1 MTPARRSGGEG
12 GPRNSSRGGASRPSS
27 KTSGQGGSRG
37 PGKGPA
43 KPAGRSS
50 ARPAAKSDIN
60 PASRSHEAS
69 RSESRGRGGDGD
81 ARQAPRRD
89 PRKKGPARPAAKPA
103 MIPGGGQFINKAG
116 GTVKARDEGP
126 MRVQRALARAGVVSR
141 READLAVAAGRVL
154 VNGVVAQ
161 IGQSVDPARDVI
173 TLDGATVKTKITAH
187 RWIVLNK
194 PAATMTTRKD
204 PQGRKTVFDLVED
217 VPGLVYVGRLD
228 FMTEGVLLLTTDG
241 TAAHALTHPS
251 REVERTYIA
260 TVRGDAVSAAKRA
273 KQGVQLEDGLVTPKD
288 VQAHPLGARR
298 WAFEITIAEGKTH
311 EVRRICDA
319 LDLEVERLVRTNFGP
334 VRLGN
339 LPSGEARALTAAERT
354 VLDAIIGKM

>member
-1 MTPARRSGGEG
+1 
-12 GPRNSSRGGASRPSS
+12 
-27 KTSGQGGSRG
+27 
-37 PGKGPA
+37 
-43 KPAGRSS
+43 
-50 ARPAAKSDIN
+50 
-60 PASRSHEAS
+60 
-69 RSESRGRGGDGD
+69 
-81 ARQAPRRD
+81 
-89 PRKKGPARPAAKPA
+89 

-116 GTVKARDEGP
+116 GTVKARNEGP
-126 MRVQRALARAGVVSR
+126 MRVQRALARAGAVSR
-141 READLAVAAGRVL
+141 READQAVADGRVL
-154 VNGVVAQ
+154 VNGQVALV
-161 IGQSVDPARDVI
+161 GQVVDPARDVI
-173 TLDGATVKTKITAH
+173 TLDGAPVKTHVTAH

-204 PQGRKTVFDLVED
+204 PSGRTTVFDLVDD

-260 TVRGDAVSAAKRA
+260 TVRGDALAAAKRA
-273 KQGVQLEDGLVTPKD
+273 RQGVQLEDGLVTPRD

-319 LDLEVERLVRTNFGP
+319 LELEVERLIRTSFGP

-354 VLDAIIGKM
+354 VLDAIISKEQLPKA